1 MSSESTQ
8 DTALRRVALVTAR
21 AAIELDE
28 DLPPLRDALEA
39 LGAYVATPCW
49 DDPAV
54 DWSSYDI
61 AVLRST
67 WDYAE
72 RVDEFL
78 AWADQCAAATRLLNP
93 PEVVRWNVDKHYL
106 RELVAAGVPTV
117 PTRFVEP
124 GADAQH
130 ELAAFLTHEGDTH
143 PGTAM
148 PEDRFAEF
156 VVKPAIGAG
165 SRDAARYRLADLID
179 ARRHVQRLVAGGRS
193 VMLQPYLEEVDVR
206 GETAV
211 IYVNGTPSHA
221 IRKGPLLRAGAGF
234 VTGLFA
240 PEVISPRE
248 ATPREREVAA
258 AAHAALPFDRLL
270 YARIDL
276 VHDQRGEPVVLEL
289 ELAEPSLF
297 FAHAPGS
304 ADRFASEL
312 LRVSRDGAGGNG
324 G

>member
-1 MSSESTQ
+1 MSVDSPGEAAQT
-8 DTALRRVALVTAR
+8 RVALVTAR

-28 DLPPLRDALEA
+28 DLPPLRDALERV
-39 LGAYVATPCW
+39 GAHVATPCW
-49 DDPAV
+49 DDPTI

-72 RVDEFL
+72 RVQEFL
-78 AWADQCAAATRLLNP
+78 AWAERCAGATTLLNP

-106 RELVAAGVPTV
+106 LDLQAAGVPTV

-124 GADAQH
+124 GADAH
-130 ELAAFLTHEGDTH
+130 RELASFLTHEGDTN
-143 PGTAM
+143 PDTAL
-148 PEDRFAEF
+148 PADRFAEF

-179 ARRHVQRLVAGGRS
+179 ARSHVQRLVSAGRS

-206 GETAV
+206 GETALV
-211 IYVNGTPSHA
+211 YIGGVPSHA
-221 IRKGPLLRAGAGF
+221 IRKGPLLRAGAGL

-240 PEVISPRE
+240 PEVISARE
-248 ATPREREVAA
+248 ASPREREVAA
-258 AAHAALPFDRLL
+258 AANAALPFDRLL

-312 LRVSRDGAGGNG
+312 LRVTREGAGDDGA
-324 G
+324 